1 MLCTNTMHRVAD
13 AIIAAMEIPFVH
25 IADTTAYAVRTR
37 RASRRSACW
46 RPPTRWSRTSTPAA
60 CAISTASL
68 SSSRT
73 RLTGGFVHDVIYD
86 ELCQGVVNDRSRAEY
101 RRIMRGLADR
111 GAQGILLGC
120 TEIDLLVGPVDS
132 PVPVFDTTRLH
143 AERAVDLALQPEP
156 RQCLTKTRNAAA
168 TFCSPISP
176 GSPHLPKRTATK
188 KQPSSSPSSPTP
200 SRRSSPRTAPPRSR
214 RSATRSCFA
223 FPEPANGVLLG
234 LRIAHDILS
243 GHGAPAVRV
252 GMHHG
257 TAIER
262 DGDYIGGAV
271 NLAARV
277 SAAATGG
284 EVLLTAQTAAMALD
298 VDAVLYESRG
308 RQTLRNVRE
317 PVELVAAIRQG
328 HTTDDR
334 LAVDPVCQMVV
345 DPDHSAG
352 RLVYDG
358 MAYFFCTLT
367 CAGAFARHPERF
379 AN

>member
-1 MLCTNTMHRVAD
+1 MLD
-13 AIIAAMEIPFVH
+13 Q
-25 IADTTAYAVRTR
+25 
-37 RASRRSACW
+37 
-46 RPPTRWSRTSTPAA
+46 
-60 CAISTASL
+60 
-68 SSSRT
+68 
-73 RLTGGFVHDVIYD
+73 D
-86 ELCQGVVNDRSRAEY
+86 E
-101 RRIMRGLADR
+101 
-111 GAQGILLGC
+111 
-120 TEIDLLVGPVDS
+120 T
-132 PVPVFDTTRLH
+132 
-143 AERAVDLALQPEP
+143 
-156 RQCLTKTRNAAA
+156 AA
-168 TFCSPISP
+168 TFLFADIA
-176 GSPHLPKRTATK
+176 GFTALTEAHGDKEAAKLVAEFADAVQAELPAYGATQIK
-188 KQPSSSPSSPTP
+188 TIGDALML
-200 SRRSSPRTAPPRSR
+200 RL
-214 RSATRSCFA
+214 
-223 FPEPANGVLLG
+223 PEPANGVLLG

-317 PVELVAAIRQG
+317 PVELDAAIRQG